1 MMDMQTTAAPK
12 LNDLEWQA
20 VSVALSDATTCGCG
34 DVVEPKAITRIL
46 RSIFG
51 IKPAQPL
58 ADPKLEAV
66 RRFVCMAKLH
76 GVVDAQR
83 AILSK
88 YGYNGRQIA
97 AMVLLS
103 R

>member
-1 MMDMQTTAAPK
+1 MDRQMAAAPT

-20 VSVALSDATTCGCG
+20 VSVALKDATTCGCG
-34 DVVEPKAITRIL
+34 DAAEPGAITRVI
-46 RSIFG
+46 RAIFG

-66 RRFVCMAKLH
+66 RRFVCLAKIQ
-76 GVVDAQR
+76 GRVDAQR
-83 AILSK
+83 TALSAH
-88 YGYNGRQIA
+88 GYNSRQIA
-97 AMVLLS
+97 AIALLS